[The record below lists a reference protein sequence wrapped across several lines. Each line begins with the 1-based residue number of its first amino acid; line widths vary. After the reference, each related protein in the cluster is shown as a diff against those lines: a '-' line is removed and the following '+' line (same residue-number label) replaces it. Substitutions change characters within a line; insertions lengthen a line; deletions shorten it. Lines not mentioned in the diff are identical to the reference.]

1 MSYRMNESGEKVI
14 LSVLIGADTSLVG
27 LRVNHSKIITMKF
40 GELDSII
47 QEAYGIAEKNRFLNS
62 VMDHY
67 RLPTVPGKV
76 SNLSDCDLVVL
87 ETTCENLSDYF
98 ATDTILKALKLY
110 HGADIYSCYSVNYRF
125 ENGKICFGG
134 LGETVQYRHA
144 IGFVKPH
151 YSLTEQE
158 KTDFP
163 SWYSSVFLKMIQPC
177 CSDGYRA
184 MVHRY
189 DISYMI
195 GICEAEYVML
205 FTNLEALFGTDLAKI
220 TSHIAKGTSALLGGS
235 SKEKSYIRN
244 RIYKLYDVRSRY
256 VHDGKNVPQKF
267 LFELREIVRRV
278 LVEICSRGYHTKD
291 KSLDE
296 LKNMLLPVS
305 TKTSEDTK
313 KEE

>member
-1 MSYRMNESGEKVI
+1 MPYRIRESGERVI
-14 LSVLIGADTSLVG
+14 LSVLIGADQSLIG
-27 LRVNHSKIITMKF
+27 LRVDHSKIISVKF
-40 GELDSII
+40 GEIDSLI
-47 QEAYGIAEKNRFLNS
+47 QEAYSVAEKNRFINS

-67 RLPTVPGKV
+67 RPPITPGETL
-76 SNLSDCDLVVL
+76 NLSDCDLIVL
-87 ETTCENLSDYF
+87 ETVCESASDYF
-98 ATDTILKALKLY
+98 ATNMILKALKLY
-110 HGADIYSCYSVNYRF
+110 HGADIYSCYSINYHF
-125 ENGKICFGG
+125 EDGKIRHGG
-134 LGETVQYRHA
+134 LGETIQYCHA
-144 IGFVKPH
+144 VGFVKPH

-158 KTDFP
+158 KADFP
-163 SWYSSVFLKMIQPC
+163 SWYSSVFLKMIQPY

-220 TSHIAKGTSALLGGS
+220 TSHIAKGTSLLLGGS
-235 SKEKSYIRN
+235 SKEKSYLRN

-256 VHDGKNVPQKF
+256 VHDGKNVPQES

-278 LVEICSRGYHTKD
+278 LVEICNRGYHTKD

-296 LKNMLLPVS
+296 LRNVLLPVS
-305 TKTSEDTK
+305 AQPSEDAD

>member
-1 MSYRMNESGEKVI
+1 MPYRLRESGNQVI
-14 LSVLIGADTSLVG
+14 LSVLIGADQPMIG
-27 LRVNHSKIITMKF
+27 LSVKHSKIISMKF

-67 RLPTVPGKV
+67 RFPTTHGEVL
-76 SNLSDCDLVVL
+76 NLNDCDLIVL
-87 ETTCENLSDYF
+87 ETVCDSPSDYF
-98 ATDTILKALKLY
+98 ATDMILRALKLY

-125 ENGKICFGG
+125 EDGKIRFGG

-144 IGFVKPH
+144 IGLVKPH

-163 SWYSSVFLKMIQPC
+163 AWYSSVFIKTFQPYC
-177 CSDGYRA
+177 NESYRA

-189 DISYMI
+189 DTSYLI

-205 FTNLEALFGTDLAKI
+205 FTILETLFGTDLTKI
-220 TSHIAKGTSALLGGS
+220 TSHIAKGTSALIGGS
-235 SKEKSYIRN
+235 SKEKRSLRN
-244 RIYKLYDVRSRY
+244 QIYQLYEVRSRY
-256 VHDGKNVPQKF
+256 VHDGNDVPQES

-278 LVEICSRGYHTKD
+278 LVEICNRGYHTKD

-296 LKNMLLPVS
+296 LRDILLPAVDQS
-305 TKTSEDTK
+305 SEDIE
-313 KEE
+313 KEK

>member
-1 MSYRMNESGEKVI
+1 MPYRLRESGDRVI
-14 LSVLIGADTSLVG
+14 LSVLIGADQSMIG
-27 LRVNHSKIITMKF
+27 LSVKHSKIISMKF
-40 GELDSII
+40 GELGSII

-67 RLPTVPGKV
+67 RPSTTPGEV
-76 SNLSDCDLVVL
+76 LNLSDCGLVVL
-87 ETTCENLSDYF
+87 ETICENPGDLF
-98 ATDTILKALKLY
+98 APETILKAMKLY

-125 ENGKICFGG
+125 EDGKIRFGG

-163 SWYSSVFLKMIQPC
+163 AWYSSVFLKMIQHY

-189 DISYMI
+189 DISYRI

-296 LKNMLLPVS
+296 LRNVLLPVS